1 MTPPGVPSDRAKEA
15 YEQVFFSSANSNE
28 SKLKLLEERLTGPL
42 PGSGTMSDACAAGRS
57 RAADEDDDSDDD
69 LRAFGVVANPE
80 SGGAGGG
87 KKRKHRSGGSG
98 ASAAH
103 AAGAATPAAPAST
116 R

>member
-69 LRAFGVVANPE
+69 LRAFGVVAE
-80 SGGAGGG
+80 TSKRRIWRERGARGGRGDAGGAG
-87 KKRKHRSGGSG
+87 RQRDDV
-98 ASAAH
+98 
-103 AAGAATPAAPAST
+103 AAGG
-116 R
+116 